1 MVAILGW
8 LPAKDTGSRPAD
20 TTGPTLSAANRSG
33 GNGAVVPE
41 HGGGHDVLGAMQRE
55 EASAGG
61 GKCLFAQGHA
71 ATAGGGGA
79 GAPAIAPGPRCPMHS
94 RMLGSARIEGG
105 EGQYPVPTAP
115 PLDLPALMA
124 AVDASSTRSLVDGPG
139 KVMLPGEVSVPEPVS
154 SNATPPPVRCCKCL
168 ARGEGA

>member
-61 GKCLFAQGHA
+61 GNLA
-71 ATAGGGGA
+71 
-79 GAPAIAPGPRCPMHS
+79 RS
-94 RMLGSARIEGG
+94 SSARG
-105 EGQYPVPTAP
+105 T
-115 PLDLPALMA
+115 
-124 AVDASSTRSLVDGPG
+124 
-139 KVMLPGEVSVPEPVS
+139 
-154 SNATPPPVRCCKCL
+154 TPI
-168 ARGEGA
+168 GW